1 MTALQRLAGLLRRD
15 RSARHRG
22 ERDAPGDLA
31 TSRSRP
37 TGGSTETP
45 GQDRHST
52 TGASESGEYVGRAG
66 GDESG
71 DTGRSGGE
79 ARSGHEPGAGDG
91 AARPRDE

>member
-15 RSARHRG
+15 RSARTRA
-22 ERDAPGDLA
+22 EQDAPGDPA

-37 TGGSTETP
+37 TGGNTVAP

-52 TGASESGEYVGRAG
+52 TGATESGEYVGRAG
-66 GDESG
+66 GDEAG
-71 DTGRSGGE
+71 DTGRTGGE